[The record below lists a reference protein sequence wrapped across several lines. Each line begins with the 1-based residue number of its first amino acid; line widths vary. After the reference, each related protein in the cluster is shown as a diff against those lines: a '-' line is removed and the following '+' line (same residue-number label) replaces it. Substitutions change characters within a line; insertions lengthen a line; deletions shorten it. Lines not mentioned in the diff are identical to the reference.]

1 MVIHNNF
8 QDFVLFLYVHMALA
22 DNYLH
27 SAEEEVILGKMKK
40 LFPAEADL
48 KKKFDEAFI
57 HYQSL
62 DHKTTM
68 DIIKATFKHFDQV
81 KFTQKYKVY
90 TDMYD
95 VVNADGKVEESEKL
109 ALDALK
115 EIIDL
120 NAEAKKA

>member
-8 QDFVLFLYVHMALA
+8 QDFVLFLYIHMALA

-27 SAEEEVILGKMKK
+27 PSEEEVILSKMTK
-40 LFPAEADL
+40 LFPTESNH
-48 KKKFDEAFI
+48 KEKFDAALKS
-57 HYQSL
+57 YKTL
-62 DHKTTM
+62 DHAKAM
-68 DIIKATFKHFDQV
+68 GIIHDTFKHFNQV

-95 VVNADGKVEESEKL
+95 VVNADGKVEESEKI

-115 EIIDL
+115 EIINM
-120 NAEAKKA
+120 NAEKK